1 MLYVRAYIDTISEM
15 HRRLAI
21 FIRQTDSKA
30 IYILLNERKIITMV
44 SFLQGI
50 VEAFRFPTVPH
61 FTDIDNVDP
70 NLVRYFRTEYGRNWQ
85 DALNEHLYNSNK
97 NKYLRQD

>member
-30 IYILLNERKIITMV
+30 IYILLNDRKIITMV

-50 VEAFRFPTVPH
+50 VEAFRFPAISH

-70 NLVRYFRTEYGRNWQ
+70 NLVRYYRTEYGRNWK
-85 DALNEHLYNSNK
+85 DALNEHLYNTYK
-97 NKYLRQD
+97 NKYTRQD